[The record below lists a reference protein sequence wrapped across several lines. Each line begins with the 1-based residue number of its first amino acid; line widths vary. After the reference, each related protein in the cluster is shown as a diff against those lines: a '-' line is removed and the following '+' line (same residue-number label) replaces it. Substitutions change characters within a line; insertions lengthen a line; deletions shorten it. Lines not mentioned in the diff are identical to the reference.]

1 MPVENLLQQYNQLAT
16 LAGILAGFAFSA
28 VIQLLSVDKP
38 GKLMTT
44 VIIIFSVSATMFL
57 FTLFSFV
64 MSAAAIAELNRE
76 ITEMEGWGAGS
87 FLVSVIGLSLFLA
100 GIGLTGWLR
109 SYVTGIITTLFAII
123 TFCMTIWLLVSV
135 ISVFINVA

>member
-1 MPVENLLQQYNQLAT
+1 MRIPVENLLQQYNQLAT

-57 FTLFSFV
+57 FTLFSFA
-64 MSAAAIAELNRE
+64 MSAAAKD
-76 ITEMEGWGAGS
+76 AGHS
-87 FLVSVIGLSLFLA
+87 LA
-100 GIGLTGWLR
+100 G
-109 SYVTGIITTLFAII
+109 
-123 TFCMTIWLLVSV
+123 
-135 ISVFINVA
+135 VFLSTDDW